1 MNGFE
6 ATSGEK
12 DVADDGNEDILA
24 IREMNE
30 DEDMDLHDDVS
41 DEEVK
46 RTFWIQDEAGE
57 SRPTIEIAAN
67 SIQSLISSHIK
78 TM

>member
-12 DVADDGNEDILA
+12 DVADDGNEELLA

-46 RTFWIQDEAGE
+46 RTFLD
-57 SRPTIEIAAN
+57 SR
-67 SIQSLISSHIK
+67 
-78 TM
+78 